1 MTRIISGIETAAPD
15 VDSDPED
22 NLPLKQLVQKESAS
36 PKKNVSEAKCY
47 QEYILKR
54 NLKLTT
60 DQERTAKEKSLP
72 KKKDDVSEA
81 GSKRKQ
87 SPEHLVVDKPQ
98 PGHPDTVKHLRQEVV
113 SSKENVEDAQ
123 PALQDLDD
131 VMATE
136 MDDTD
141 VEDENLD
148 VEEDFEDLRGIWHDN
163 IDFDPDIGQ
172 ISQVSKV

>member
-1 MTRIISGIETAAPD
+1 MTWIISGIETAKPD

-22 NLPLKQLVQKESAS
+22 NLPLKQLVQKELAS
-36 PKKNVSEAKCY
+36 PKKNVLETKWY
-47 QEYILKR
+47 EEYILKR

-72 KKKDDVSEA
+72 KRKDDVSDA

-87 SPEHLVVDKPQ
+87 SPEQLVIDKPQ
-98 PGHPDTVKHLRQEVV
+98 PGHPDTVKHLQQEVV

-136 MDDTD
+136 MDNTD
-141 VEDENLD
+141 VED
-148 VEEDFEDLRGIWHDN
+148 DF
-163 IDFDPDIGQ
+163 
-172 ISQVSKV
+172 